1 MTISRITLLSGKLLK
16 TTNTIF
22 SAIYGENIITSIA
35 TGGYEAID
43 ASDATSY
50 FSYLSLAMFI
60 PSLYI
65 ATKIVHYRPFSSYS
79 SSRGGWDWKLYFKCL
94 IIPILVYAVVTA
106 IAVALG
112 VEKSNGSAHVSAIAM
127 VLCLILIPLQCIG
140 EEYLFRGM
148 GYSTV
153 YGVKKGTYMIG
164 VRSSSEL
171 YKITATF
178 TEVVP
183 SKYGKTK
190 SEAAVIERN
199 TPARGV
205 VLAKTSTA
213 RWYKITLPESTRKG
227 QKRAIT
233 IKASNNNKNLNSG
246 IKAIM
251 LIKKPKKGFIKRTAV
266 VNNDSFVKKLSVF
279 KNRTRD
285 VYVKVYPKN
294 GTTGTYTITWK

>member
-1 MTISRITLLSGKLLK
+1 MSENDNIPDYVTFGRTFENYKWYKPLLTLIVSMVLFIIFQIILG
-16 TTNTIF
+16 TIF
-22 SAIYGENIITSIA
+22 SVIYGENIITSIA

-140 EEYLFRGM
+140 EEYLFRGALM
-148 GYSTV
+148 QTFGSWFNMPIIAIILQTVIFLILHPYNLIGAILIGFTGFVLGLIVWRTNGLEAGAALHSINNMASFYIVAFGLGSLSSNITIGSFTEDISALIISTLLI
-153 YGVKKGTYMIG
+153 YYIGNKKGW
-164 VRSSSEL
+164 
-171 YKITATF
+171 F
-178 TEVVP
+178 DQ
-183 SKYGKTK
+183 KT
-190 SEAAVIERN
+190 N
-199 TPARGV
+199 
-205 VLAKTSTA
+205 
-213 RWYKITLPESTRKG
+213 
-227 QKRAIT
+227 
-233 IKASNNNKNLNSG
+233 
-246 IKAIM
+246 
-251 LIKKPKKGFIKRTAV
+251 
-266 VNNDSFVKKLSVF
+266 
-279 KNRTRD
+279 
-285 VYVKVYPKN
+285 
-294 GTTGTYTITWK
+294 